1 MLGLKVNAILEREP
15 VAEPI
20 ASDLGEVR
28 QLAVHTSEAVRE
40 AIFALSLPRPAASG
54 LLFEMRRLVRELG
67 QSEDL
72 EADLVVS
79 GKPLRLGGQAE
90 QTLYIL
96 AREALANVVRHA
108 RARRVLVSLRY
119 SDHHVDLVIQDDGAG
134 ASDQILQHYQESGT
148 HFGMKRSRRQVEDLG
163 GTFDVRNGEES
174 GLAIRVRIPVIVDDH
189 EMVREG
195 LMSMLSS
202 EPDFEVVGQTGFG
215 EVVAELVETSRPD
228 VVLLDA
234 RLPDISGVE
243 VCRRLGRTHPGVAV
257 VILTT
262 YTDIELVEECLQAG
276 ARGYVV
282 KDVERFS
289 LKESIRAVSRGQ
301 AVLAPQVAGH
311 VIDRIRSRQA
321 GERRPAGLNA
331 SQVAILRLI
340 SRGHS
345 NREIAADVHL
355 SENTVK
361 THVQEIFRKL
371 GVRNRVEAA
380 ILAGKSGWI

>member
-1 MLGLKVNAILEREP
+1 M
-15 VAEPI
+15 
-20 ASDLGEVR
+20 S
-28 QLAVHTSEAVRE
+28 
-40 AIFALSLPRPAASG
+40 
-54 LLFEMRRLVRELG
+54 
-67 QSEDL
+67 
-72 EADLVVS
+72 
-79 GKPLRLGGQAE
+79 
-90 QTLYIL
+90 
-96 AREALANVVRHA
+96 ARI
-108 RARRVLVSLRY
+108 RVLL
-119 SDHHVDLVIQDDGAG
+119 
-134 ASDQILQHYQESGT
+134 
-148 HFGMKRSRRQVEDLG
+148 
-163 GTFDVRNGEES
+163 
-174 GLAIRVRIPVIVDDH
+174 VDDH

-215 EVVAELVETSRPD
+215 EAVAELVETSRPD

-301 AVLAPQVAGH
+301 AVLAPQVAGQI
-311 VIDRIRSRQA
+311 IDRLRSRQA

>member
-1 MLGLKVNAILEREP
+1 MN
-15 VAEPI
+15 
-20 ASDLGEVR
+20 
-28 QLAVHTSEAVRE
+28 EA
-40 AIFALSLPRPAASG
+40 G
-54 LLFEMRRLVRELG
+54 RR
-67 QSEDL
+67 
-72 EADLVVS
+72 
-79 GKPLRLGGQAE
+79 
-90 QTLYIL
+90 I
-96 AREALANVVRHA
+96 
-108 RARRVLVSLRY
+108 RVLL
-119 SDHHVDLVIQDDGAG
+119 
-134 ASDQILQHYQESGT
+134 
-148 HFGMKRSRRQVEDLG
+148 
-163 GTFDVRNGEES
+163 
-174 GLAIRVRIPVIVDDH
+174 VDDH

-195 LMSMLSS
+195 LMAMLQP
-202 EPDFEVVGQTGFG
+202 EPDIEVVGQTGYG
-215 EVVAELVETSRPD
+215 TAVADLVESTRPD

-243 VCRRLGRTHPGVAV
+243 VCRRLAISHPAV
-257 VILTT
+257 SVLILTT
-262 YTDIELVEECLQAG
+262 YTDPDLVQESIQAG

-289 LKESIRAVSRGQ
+289 LKESIRAVFRGQ

-311 VIDRIRSRQA
+311 VIERSRRQS
-321 GERRPAGLNA
+321 GSRRSALSE

-345 NREIAADVHL
+345 NREIAAEVHL

>member
-1 MLGLKVNAILEREP
+1 MADG
-15 VAEPI
+15 PI
-20 ASDLGEVR
+20 
-28 QLAVHTSEAVRE
+28 
-40 AIFALSLPRPAASG
+40 
-54 LLFEMRRLVRELG
+54 
-67 QSEDL
+67 
-72 EADLVVS
+72 
-79 GKPLRLGGQAE
+79 
-90 QTLYIL
+90 
-96 AREALANVVRHA
+96 
-108 RARRVLVSLRY
+108 RVL
-119 SDHHVDLVIQDDGAG
+119 
-134 ASDQILQHYQESGT
+134 
-148 HFGMKRSRRQVEDLG
+148 
-163 GTFDVRNGEES
+163 
-174 GLAIRVRIPVIVDDH
+174 IVDDH

-195 LMSMLSS
+195 LMAMLKP
-202 EPDFEVVGQTGFG
+202 EPDIEVVGQTGLG
-215 EVVAELVETSRPD
+215 AVVADLVESSRPD

-234 RLPDISGVE
+234 RLPDMSGVE
-243 VCRRLGRTHPGVAV
+243 VCRRLGRTHPGVSV

-262 YTDIELVEECLQAG
+262 YTDVELVEECIQAG

-301 AVLAPQVAGH
+301 AVIAPQVAGQ
-311 VIDRIRSRQA
+311 IIERIRSRQP
-321 GERRPAGLNA
+321 GERRPAGLSA

-371 GVRNRVEAA
+371 GVHNRVEAA

>member
-1 MLGLKVNAILEREP
+1 M
-15 VAEPI
+15 
-20 ASDLGEVR
+20 
-28 QLAVHTSEAVRE
+28 
-40 AIFALSLPRPAASG
+40 AAG
-54 LLFEMRRLVRELG
+54 
-67 QSEDL
+67 
-72 EADLVVS
+72 
-79 GKPLRLGGQAE
+79 
-90 QTLYIL
+90 I
-96 AREALANVVRHA
+96 
-108 RARRVLVSLRY
+108 RVL
-119 SDHHVDLVIQDDGAG
+119 
-134 ASDQILQHYQESGT
+134 
-148 HFGMKRSRRQVEDLG
+148 
-163 GTFDVRNGEES
+163 
-174 GLAIRVRIPVIVDDH
+174 IVDDH

-195 LMSMLSS
+195 LMSMLRS
-202 EPDFEVVGQTGFG
+202 EPDFEVVGQTGHG
-215 EVVAELVETSRPD
+215 EEVAALVESTRPD
-228 VVLLDA
+228 VVLLDT

-243 VCRRLGRTHPGVAV
+243 VCRRLTRKHPDVAV

-262 YTDIELVEECLQAG
+262 YTDVELVEECLQAG

-289 LKESIRAVSRGQ
+289 LKESIRAVHRGQ
-301 AVLAPQVAGH
+301 AVLAPQVAGQL
-311 VIDRIRSRQA
+311 IDRMRK
-321 GERRPAGLNA
+321 GTPEEKRPAGLSA

>member
-1 MLGLKVNAILEREP
+1 M
-15 VAEPI
+15 
-20 ASDLGEVR
+20 
-28 QLAVHTSEAVRE
+28 
-40 AIFALSLPRPAASG
+40 
-54 LLFEMRRLVRELG
+54 
-67 QSEDL
+67 
-72 EADLVVS
+72 AD
-79 GKPLRLGGQAE
+79 
-90 QTLYIL
+90 
-96 AREALANVVRHA
+96 ARI
-108 RARRVLVSLRY
+108 RVL
-119 SDHHVDLVIQDDGAG
+119 
-134 ASDQILQHYQESGT
+134 
-148 HFGMKRSRRQVEDLG
+148 
-163 GTFDVRNGEES
+163 
-174 GLAIRVRIPVIVDDH
+174 IVDDH

-195 LMSMLSS
+195 LMSMLRS
-202 EPDFEVVGQTGFG
+202 EPDFEVVGQTGHG
-215 EVVAELVETSRPD
+215 AEVAELVESTRPD

-243 VCRRLGRTHPGVAV
+243 VCRQITRKHADVAV

-262 YTDIELVEECLQAG
+262 YTDVELVEDCLQAG

-301 AVLAPQVAGH
+301 AVLAPQVAGAI
-311 VIDRIRSRQA
+311 IDRMRSRQA
-321 GERRPAGLNA
+321 GEKRPAGLSA

-340 SRGHS
+340 SLGHS

-361 THVQEIFRKL
+361 SHVQEIFRKL

>member
-1 MLGLKVNAILEREP
+1 M
-15 VAEPI
+15 
-20 ASDLGEVR
+20 AS
-28 QLAVHTSEAVRE
+28 
-40 AIFALSLPRPAASG
+40 
-54 LLFEMRRLVRELG
+54 RR
-67 QSEDL
+67 
-72 EADLVVS
+72 
-79 GKPLRLGGQAE
+79 
-90 QTLYIL
+90 I
-96 AREALANVVRHA
+96 
-108 RARRVLVSLRY
+108 RVL
-119 SDHHVDLVIQDDGAG
+119 
-134 ASDQILQHYQESGT
+134 
-148 HFGMKRSRRQVEDLG
+148 
-163 GTFDVRNGEES
+163 
-174 GLAIRVRIPVIVDDH
+174 IVDDH

-195 LMSMLSS
+195 LMSMLRP
-202 EPDFEVVGQTGFG
+202 EPDFEVVGQTGRGG
-215 EVVAELVETSRPD
+215 EVEELVESSRPD

-243 VCRRLGRTHPGVAV
+243 VCRRLNRTHPGVAV

-262 YTDIELVEECLQAG
+262 YTDVELVQECLQAG

-289 LKESIRAVSRGQ
+289 LKESIRAVSRGE
-301 AVLAPQVAGH
+301 AVLAPQVAGQI
-311 VIDRIRSRQA
+311 IDRIRSRRP
-321 GERRPAGLNA
+321 EEKRPAGLSP

>member
-1 MLGLKVNAILEREP
+1 VN
-15 VAEPI
+15 
-20 ASDLGEVR
+20 
-28 QLAVHTSEAVRE
+28 EA
-40 AIFALSLPRPAASG
+40 G
-54 LLFEMRRLVRELG
+54 RR
-67 QSEDL
+67 
-72 EADLVVS
+72 
-79 GKPLRLGGQAE
+79 
-90 QTLYIL
+90 I
-96 AREALANVVRHA
+96 
-108 RARRVLVSLRY
+108 RVLL
-119 SDHHVDLVIQDDGAG
+119 
-134 ASDQILQHYQESGT
+134 
-148 HFGMKRSRRQVEDLG
+148 
-163 GTFDVRNGEES
+163 
-174 GLAIRVRIPVIVDDH
+174 VDDH

-195 LMSMLSS
+195 LMAMLQP
-202 EPDFEVVGQTGFG
+202 EPDIEVVGQTGYG
-215 EVVAELVETSRPD
+215 TAVADLVESTRPD

-243 VCRRLGRTHPGVAV
+243 VCRRLAISHPAV
-257 VILTT
+257 SVLILTT
-262 YTDIELVEECLQAG
+262 YTDPDLVQESIQAG

-289 LKESIRAVSRGQ
+289 LKESIRAVFRGQ

-311 VIDRIRSRQA
+311 VIERSRRQS
-321 GERRPAGLNA
+321 GSRRSALSE

-345 NREIAADVHL
+345 NREIAAEVHL